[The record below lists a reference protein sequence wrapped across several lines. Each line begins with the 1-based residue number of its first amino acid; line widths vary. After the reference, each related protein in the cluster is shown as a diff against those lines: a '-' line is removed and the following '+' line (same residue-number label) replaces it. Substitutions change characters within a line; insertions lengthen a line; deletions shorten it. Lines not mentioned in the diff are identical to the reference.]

1 MGVRRS
7 SIQWRKFHH
16 LGNLRKI
23 AFLKSKE
30 LSNTL
35 IKKQFEVTSKE
46 EEIFNGESQMQ
57 GMMEPILEQLVG
69 ELKEVVKASKELVL
83 DFPRQNIIMLGDKLE
98 EIYDIKES
106 LKFLLNMENSRIL
119 LFYKMVYKK
128 SVESNS
134 PQARWWNIII

>member
-1 MGVRRS
+1 M
-7 SIQWRKFHH
+7 
-16 LGNLRKI
+16 
-23 AFLKSKE
+23 KSKE

-134 PQARWWNIII
+134 PQARW